1 MDPEGGTFSFVQD
14 FIFDKEAFSENSQP
28 VIENMIGRDSLYG
41 ETLARP
47 VERCHVK
54 RARIIDPVD
63 GSNTN
68 LLRQALPLFLPKLGG
83 SSNPMSDGL
92 AFVAFGQS
100 ASTFSQILDH
110 ILGLGKEAPFV
121 PDMMMTNVQ
130 GMYVR

>member
-47 VERCHVK
+47 VERCHIK
-54 RARIIDPVD
+54 RARIINPVD

-68 LLRQALPLFLPKLGG
+68 LLRQALPLWLSKSG
-83 SSNPMSDGL
+83 SSNSISDGL

-121 PDMMMTNVQ
+121 PDMLITNVQ
-130 GMYVR
+130 GM